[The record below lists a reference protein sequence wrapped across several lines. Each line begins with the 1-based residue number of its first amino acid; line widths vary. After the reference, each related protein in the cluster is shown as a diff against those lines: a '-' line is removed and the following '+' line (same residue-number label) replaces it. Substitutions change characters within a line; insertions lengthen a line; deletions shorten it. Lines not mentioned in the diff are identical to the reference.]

1 MDDMRDTPSAWQIF
15 EEASAAVPFWACPP
29 WAMPGASVKGH
40 PWWFQVGSDQ
50 TLIDLVAIAS
60 GKPTKKR
67 WKITIFHGKNDG
79 QSPFFMG
86 KRWTITIFN
95 GKTMENHYFQWENHG
110 KSQFFMGKLWKI
122 IIFNRKTMENHNFSW
137 ENYGKSLF
145 SIGKPWKI
153 TIFNGKT
160 MDNSLFQWPFSIAF
174 CKFTRG

>member
-67 WKITIFHGKNDG
+67 WKITIFHGKTMDNHHFSWENDG
-79 QSPFFMG
+79 QSPFS
-86 KRWTITIFN
+86 T
-95 GKTMENHYFQWENHG
+95 
-110 KSQFFMGKLWKI
+110 GKLWKI
-122 IIFNRKTMENHNFSW
+122 IIFNGKTMENHNFSW